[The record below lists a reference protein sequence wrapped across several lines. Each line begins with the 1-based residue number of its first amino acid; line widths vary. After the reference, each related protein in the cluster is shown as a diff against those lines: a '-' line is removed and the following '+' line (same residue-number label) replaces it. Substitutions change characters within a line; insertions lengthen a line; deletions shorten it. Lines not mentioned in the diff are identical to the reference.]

1 MFIESPK
8 MASTGSE
15 KKDIEQLRSY
25 LFRMSEQLNLAL
37 ENVNGTALYTQNASQ
52 TGGSG
57 SSDGKD
63 VSSGAIS
70 YDELRSLII
79 KTANE
84 IHVEMDTIVTELEG
98 KYVAVSD
105 FGVYKEETDRR
116 IEENAK
122 GTLDYF
128 TFKQEI
134 SPKVETLENDVA
146 TATNTANEAVER
158 ADALETDIENVSNT
172 ANAAVEKAGALETDV
187 ENVSNATNAVT
198 ERTDALETD
207 IENVSNATNA
217 VTDRANAIEN
227 TINEQQSGLNE
238 ISQRVSGAEADIT
251 ASQQAIRDNE
261 ALIKSEEQKREEE
274 IARTDNEI
282 EALKEN
288 VDSISDKLGK
298 YQVNTEQFIRT
309 GLLYYEKAVID
320 GVEVSIPRIGVAIGE
335 NLTTITIEDPE
346 TGEKKEVLS
355 RQGLYTTYT
364 SDKLSFYL
372 NDVEVA
378 YISNG
383 KLYISEAE
391 IFGFKLKTGKWLV
404 NTESDYWNLEW
415 EG

>member
-172 ANAAVEKAGALETDV
+172 ANAAVEKA
-187 ENVSNATNAVT
+187 
-198 ERTDALETD
+198 DALETD

>member
-70 YDELRSLII
+70 YDELRSVII

-158 ADALETDIENVSNT
+158 A
-172 ANAAVEKAGALETDV
+172 
-187 ENVSNATNAVT
+187 
-198 ERTDALETD
+198 DALETD

>member
-1 MFIESPK
+1 M
-8 MASTGSE
+8 
-15 KKDIEQLRSY
+15 
-25 LFRMSEQLNLAL
+25 
-37 ENVNGTALYTQNASQ
+37 
-52 TGGSG
+52 
-57 SSDGKD
+57 
-63 VSSGAIS
+63 
-70 YDELRSLII
+70 
-79 KTANE
+79 
-84 IHVEMDTIVTELEG
+84 
-98 KYVAVSD
+98 
-105 FGVYKEETDRR
+105 
-116 IEENAK
+116 
-122 GTLDYF
+122 
-128 TFKQEI
+128 
-134 SPKVETLENDVA
+134 
-146 TATNTANEAVER
+146 
-158 ADALETDIENVSNT
+158 
-172 ANAAVEKAGALETDV
+172 
-187 ENVSNATNAVT
+187 
-198 ERTDALETD
+198 
-207 IENVSNATNA
+207 
-217 VTDRANAIEN
+217 
-227 TINEQQSGLNE
+227 
-238 ISQRVSGAEADIT
+238 
-251 ASQQAIRDNE
+251 
-261 ALIKSEEQKREEE
+261 IKSEEQKREEE

>member
-158 ADALETDIENVSNT
+158 AD
-172 ANAAVEKAGALETDV
+172 ALETDV

>member
-1 MFIESPK
+1 

-172 ANAAVEKAGALETDV
+172 ANAAVEKADALETDV
-187 ENVSNATNAVT
+187 
-198 ERTDALETD
+198 
-207 IENVSNATNA
+207 ENVSNATNA

>member
-8 MASTGSE
+8 MTSAGSE

-25 LFRMSEQLNLAL
+25 LFRISEQLNLAL
-37 ENVNGTALYTQNASQ
+37 ENVNETFSYTQAIKQAGNGKTSNDKD
-52 TGGSG
+52 S
-57 SSDGKD
+57 SSD
-63 VSSGAIS
+63 VIS

-84 IHVEMDTIVTELEG
+84 IHIEMDTIITELKGE
-98 KYVAVSD
+98 YVAVSD
-105 FGVYKEETDRR
+105 FGIYKEETDRR

-128 TFKQEI
+128 SFKQEI
-134 SPKVETLENDVA
+134 NPKVETLEN
-146 TATNTANEAVER
+146 ATNEA
-158 ADALETDIENVSNT
+158 
-172 ANAAVEKAGALETDV
+172 
-187 ENVSNATNAVT
+187 
-198 ERTDALETD
+198 
-207 IENVSNATNA
+207 
-217 VTDRANAIEN
+217 TDRANTIEN

-282 EALKEN
+282 ETLKEN
-288 VDSISDKLGK
+288 VDSIGDKLGK

-309 GLLYYEKAVID
+309 GLLYYEKAVVD

-391 IFGFKLKTGKWLV
+391 IFGFKLKTGKWLI
-404 NTESDYWNLEW
+404 NTESNYWNLEW